1 MSHCARLRQEFIRLV
16 LQILKVLWT
25 LVAISVWGSADISY
39 GGQHAMGPPSWQ
51 SLGRRR
57 VQNLGK
63 TMQSAS
69 TNNLVAKMKNK
80 SLSSMPLK
88 RLSPK
93 SSRSLNFS
101 ASSLSEAWS
110 REGVSFPWIWLSKL
124 NSQRTWLSSMLHCS
138 SSSCQLKPFP
148 IESIVP
154 DVSLLLFFP
163 RVFAKLQLVFL
174 KFPNASQLPSSSG
187 QCAWVLQPKSSWPRS
202 INRN

>member
-1 MSHCARLRQEFIRLV
+1 MQWVLLHDKVSEEGECKILARQCKAHRQIF
-16 LQILKVLWT
+16 
-25 LVAISVWGSADISY
+25 
-39 GGQHAMGPPSWQ
+39 
-51 SLGRRR
+51 
-57 VQNLGK
+57 
-63 TMQSAS
+63 
-69 TNNLVAKMKNK
+69 LVAKMKNK

-148 IESIVP
+148 IESLVP
-154 DVSLLLFFP
+154 DVSLLLFFLGY
-163 RVFAKLQLVFL
+163 LQSCNSF
-174 KFPNASQLPSSSG
+174 F
-187 QCAWVLQPKSSWPRS
+187 
-202 INRN
+202 